1 MPLAQIMK
9 QGGVWWERKYK
20 KTRKKRVAWHAQGHD
35 TFLTRKYIEN
45 QIYNLIYLP
54 ILFFYFFFQS
64 RIQYYPLFL
73 CIQIQEESSKRK
85 KSNLFFC
92 VLGFARASSWKS
104 VTVRGGTQ
112 HPDLTLGLQGKQQR
126 VTFVLK
132 QLLQTKSWFVN
143 VSVCLAIIHS
153 FHYILSLTHALIN
166 RRFPL

>member
-54 ILFFYFFFQS
+54 IFIFIFFSKAESNIILCFSVSKFKKKVPRERYQTFF
-64 RIQYYPLFL
+64 L
-73 CIQIQEESSKRK
+73 
-85 KSNLFFC
+85 C
-92 VLGFARASSWKS
+92 VLGFARAASWKS

-112 HPDLTLGLQGKQQR
+112 HPDLTLGLQE
-126 VTFVLK
+126 
-132 QLLQTKSWFVN
+132 N
-143 VSVCLAIIHS
+143 
-153 FHYILSLTHALIN
+153 N
-166 RRFPL
+166 RE